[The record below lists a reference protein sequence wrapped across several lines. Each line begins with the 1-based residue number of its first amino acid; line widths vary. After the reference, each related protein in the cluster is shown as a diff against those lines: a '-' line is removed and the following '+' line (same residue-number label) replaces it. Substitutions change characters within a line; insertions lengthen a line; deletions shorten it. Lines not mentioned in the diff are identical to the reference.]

1 MACDITAGRNEV
13 CKDSVGG
20 LKNIYFINYGE
31 APYSDIV
38 FDTTDTDVIE
48 TINAAPGTVD
58 AFKYE
63 LQSDENTFEETI
75 TSSRENGT
83 TFFEGVLNVSL
94 KKLDLATH
102 KQVKLLAFNRPHIVL
117 EDRNGN
123 FLYMGAEHGCDLTGG
138 TIATGGAMGDKSG
151 YMLTFTSRE
160 TIPTPF
166 MEATDEAGL
175 NTAGLNVVVAA

>member
-1 MACDITAGRNEV
+1 MACDITAARNEV

-20 LKNIYFINYGE
+20 LKNIYFINYDD
-31 APYSDIV
+31 APYSDVV
-38 FDTTDTDVIE
+38 FDATNTDVVE
-48 TINAAPGTVD
+48 TINGTPSTVN
-58 AFKYE
+58 AYKYE

-75 TSSRENGT
+75 NSSRENGT
-83 TFFEGVLNVSL
+83 TFFEGALNVSL

-123 FLYMGAEHGCDLTGG
+123 FMYMGAEHGCELTGG

-151 YMLTFTSRE
+151 YMLTFTSKE
-160 TIPTPF
+160 VIPTPF
-166 MEATDEAGL
+166 MEATNEAGL
-175 NTAGLNVVVAA
+175 ATAGLVVVSA

>member
-20 LKNIYFINYGE
+20 LKNIYFINYGD
-31 APYSDIV
+31 APYSSVV
-38 FDTTDTDVIE
+38 FDATNTDVVE
-48 TINAAPGTVD
+48 TINGTPGTVS
-58 AFKYE
+58 AYKYE

-83 TFFEGVLNVSL
+83 TFFEAALNVSL

-102 KQVKLLAFNRPHIVL
+102 KEVKLLAFNRPHIVL

-123 FLYMGAEHGCDLTGG
+123 FFYMGAEHGCELTGG

-151 YMLTFTSRE
+151 YMLTFTAKE

-175 NTAGLNVVVAA
+175 NTAGLNVVTA